1 MAVKLDGKKLS
12 QKIAVQLQ
20 QDVEKLKFLGVTPK
34 LAVVLVGD
42 DPASQVY
49 VRNKRRMAQKIGIE
63 TSDLTLP
70 AATSEAELLQIIAK
84 LNQDSTVHGILVQLP
99 LPPQINE
106 ETIIQAINPLK
117 DVDGFHPYNM
127 GKLFMGD
134 PYAIPCTPN
143 GIMQLLSEYRISLT
157 GKKVV
162 IVGRSK
168 IVGRPLAALMINHN
182 ATVTVAHSYTKN
194 LFELT
199 RRADILVAAVGR
211 AEMFTQTAI
220 ESGAVVV
227 DVGINRNDAGKLV
240 GDVDQMK
247 VADVASYLTPV
258 PGGVGPMTIAMLM
271 KQTVKFAERSVKGIG
286 ND

>member
-1 MAVKLDGKKLS
+1 
-12 QKIAVQLQ
+12 
-20 QDVEKLKFLGVTPK
+20 
-34 LAVVLVGD
+34 
-42 DPASQVY
+42 
-49 VRNKRRMAQKIGIE
+49 
-63 TSDLTLP
+63 
-70 AATSEAELLQIIAK
+70 
-84 LNQDSTVHGILVQLP
+84 
-99 LPPQINE
+99 
-106 ETIIQAINPLK
+106 
-117 DVDGFHPYNM
+117 
-127 GKLFMGD
+127 MGD